1 MSWYLLT
8 QVPNYFWATREFLL
22 RYEWTLILPLC
33 VVEKPPLSLRTMCQL
48 NMVLPQTC
56 TCSIFSSSLVTECK
70 LSKIQCLDPDIMY
83 KWTATATA
91 ATAITVTKDASLR
104 QLHLF
109 RVHQPL
115 SKISLLWPYPLTL
128 RLSHRETKKSQK
140 VLQQDIQTYFKV
152 SLHQSHVQWC
162 MAIMW
167 GFVDSGAAIFPHSKP
182 HIMEVAM
189 NWADLCLGDFVWKEK
204 GGWNRFF
211 QCDNNAFL
219 VWQNNRN
226 ANGLCL
232 VAMCCPGI
240 IKNYDNK
247 FKQLLYLL
255 VVPSQHLSCHLFV
268 LEFHL
273 KLLSLNMDSQHD
285 HIHQGSLKKHIN
297 LAWNPA
303 SWGPSC
309 SSNKKVRDAC
319 HDAKTQNIL
328 QVFWFFDQNGRSM
341 VN

>member
-1 MSWYLLT
+1 MLGWVSGNIIINHNICHDIFWNKFLLVT
-8 QVPNYFWATREFLL
+8 TSGLIREFLL
-22 RYEWTLILPLC
+22 RYEWTLHLPLC

-56 TCSIFSSSLVTECK
+56 TCSIFSSSLVTGLQGFQCK

-91 ATAITVTKDASLR
+91 ITVTKDASLR

-109 RVHQPL
+109 RVQQPL

-128 RLSHRETKKSQK
+128 RLSHRETKKTQK
-140 VLQQDIQTYFKV
+140 VLQQDIQTYSKV
-152 SLHQSHVQWC
+152 SLHQSHVAV
-162 MAIMW
+162 MYGHHVRIP
-167 GFVDSGAAIFPHSKP
+167 GFRSGIFFPHSKP

-204 GGWNRFF
+204 GAWNKFSVWQ
-211 QCDNNAFL
+211 QCFL
-219 VWQNNRN
+219 VWQNTRN

-255 VVPSQHLSCHLFV
+255 VVPSQHLSCHLLV
-268 LEFHL
+268 LEFHR
-273 KLLSLNMDSQHD
+273 KFLSLNMDSQHD
-285 HIHQGSLKKHIN
+285 HIHQGSPKKHNN
-297 LAWNPA
+297 LAWNPS

-309 SSNKKVRDAC
+309 SSNKKVRDA
-319 HDAKTQNIL
+319 
-328 QVFWFFDQNGRSM
+328 
-341 VN
+341 